1 MAKRKKAIKVIKEL
15 IPEVIPVLFKVWL
28 GGKAY
33 RVSKE
38 IFEMVNAAKSE
49 SEAIKV
55 VNGES
60 DNLD

>member
-1 MAKRKKAIKVIKEL
+1 MAKRKKAIKVIKEI

-33 RVSKE
+33 RVSRE
-38 IFEMVNAAKSE
+38 VFDLINNAE
-49 SEAIKV
+49 TEQEAIKV

>member
-15 IPEVIPVLFKVWL
+15 IPEVIKVWL

-38 IFEMVNAAKSE
+38 IFDLINSAETE
-49 SEAIKV
+49 QEAIKV
-55 VNGES
+55 VNRES
-60 DNLD
+60 DKLD

>member
-1 MAKRKKAIKVIKEL
+1 MEKRKKAVKVIREIL
-15 IPEVIPVLFKVWL
+15 PEVIPMLFKVWL